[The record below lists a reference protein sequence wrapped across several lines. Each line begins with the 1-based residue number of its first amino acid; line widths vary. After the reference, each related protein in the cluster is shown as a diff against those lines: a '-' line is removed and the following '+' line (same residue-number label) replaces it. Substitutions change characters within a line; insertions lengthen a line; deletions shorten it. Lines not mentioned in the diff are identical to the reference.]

1 FYLNGQ
7 PLGAPVTSSPYG
19 ITWDTTTAANGNNT
33 LTAKATDAAGNI
45 GTSPSVTVKVENP
58 SVPGPCFVMDVKV
71 SAEGRNAVT
80 TQPFTTGEAGE
91 VLLAFVAADGPA
103 GAGRQSAAGSSAAPS
118 VTLTTSGPKSLVFAV
133 GNDWDKATARTLGP
147 NQLMLH
153 QFLNTRSGDA
163 FWSQYTGQVTGPTG
177 EAVTL
182 NDTAPTTDQW
192 NMAA

>member
-1 FYLNGQ
+1 MWRYAALTVIAEQMTKGV
-7 PLGAPVTSSPYG
+7 GASA
-19 ITWDTTTAANGNNT
+19 TAA
-33 LTAKATDAAGNI
+33 
-45 GTSPSVTVKVENP
+45 
-58 SVPGPCFVMDVKV
+58 
-71 SAEGRNAVT
+71 
-80 TQPFTTGEAGE
+80 
-91 VLLAFVAADGPA
+91 
-103 GAGRQSAAGSSAAPS
+103 GASGAPS

-192 NMAA
+192 NMAAVELVNDDA